1 MEDKLASSSDML
13 FANVAN
19 LHTTYVRILTY
30 LPVQHTA
37 DNGRYCCV
45 TEARGTCT

>member
-19 LHTTYVRILTY
+19 LHTTYVYLLTY
-30 LPVQHTA
+30 QFSTRQIMAATA
-37 DNGRYCCV
+37 V
-45 TEARGTCT
+45 